1 MKGKL
6 FDHFLNIFWKC
17 TQPFTVLQ
25 NLNQHQLSVF
35 LITIYNISK
44 RATSLIY
51 RMVCFSFSGAPN
63 GMGHIWSPVQKSTK
77 NCEKVGKEIL
87 HWQSMHHWCS
97 AKLHQFYPL
106 YTSVIF
112 WETET
117 EILGVK
123 ESMLWHTN
131 AKWTKQYKFVFYMS
145 KQSINFKNVETS

>member
-63 GMGHIWSPVQKSTK
+63 GMGHIWPPVQKSKKIVKKLERKYYTNNLCITYAVQNCTSSIHYILQLFFEKLKLKFWVWKKACLDTPMQSEQSIQICFLYVQTK
-77 NCEKVGKEIL
+77 
-87 HWQSMHHWCS
+87 
-97 AKLHQFYPL
+97 
-106 YTSVIF
+106 
-112 WETET
+112 
-117 EILGVK
+117 
-123 ESMLWHTN
+123 
-131 AKWTKQYKFVFYMS
+131 YKF
-145 KQSINFKNVETS
+145 